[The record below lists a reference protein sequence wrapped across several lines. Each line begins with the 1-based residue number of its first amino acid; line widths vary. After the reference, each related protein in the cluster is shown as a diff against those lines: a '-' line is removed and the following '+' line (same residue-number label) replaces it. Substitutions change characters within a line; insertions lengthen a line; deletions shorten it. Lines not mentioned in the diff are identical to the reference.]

1 MKHICILG
9 STGSI
14 GTSTLSI
21 VERYPERFAVASLAA
36 GKNVDLAFMQCQR
49 WRPLVVSVA
58 SEPPAADLASRL
70 KAAGLTGIEVVYGSG
85 ESRLVELIVV
95 GIDAQHASGA
105 AALHLHGVKSGVAT
119 DVENRA
125 AG

>member
-1 MKHICILG
+1 MDIALKHICILG

-36 GKNVDLAFMQCQR
+36 GKNLDLAFTQCQR

-58 SEPPAADLASRL
+58 SES
-70 KAAGLTGIEVVYGSG
+70 AGG
-85 ESRLVELIVV
+85 
-95 GIDAQHASGA
+95 
-105 AALHLHGVKSGVAT
+105 
-119 DVENRA
+119 
-125 AG
+125 